1 MTASRSRGNSSPRP
15 ALWPECPSGR
25 VAPVASSRRI
35 AGCLA
40 NPALDL
46 IELCGERVQFLL
58 GRGGFGIG
66 VLRVQ
71 QARLLF
77 RLSGNEPLQF
87 AFAIEQG
94 GIDAASDLSS

>member
-1 MTASRSRGNSSPRP
+1 MRQ
-15 ALWPECPSGR
+15 
-25 VAPVASSRRI
+25 
-35 AGCLA
+35 AGVLRACLA

-46 IELCGERVQFLL
+46 IELCGERVQFLFR
-58 GRGGFGIG
+58 RGGFGIG

-77 RLSGNEPLQF
+77 RLSGNEPIQF
-87 AFAIEQG
+87 AFATEQG